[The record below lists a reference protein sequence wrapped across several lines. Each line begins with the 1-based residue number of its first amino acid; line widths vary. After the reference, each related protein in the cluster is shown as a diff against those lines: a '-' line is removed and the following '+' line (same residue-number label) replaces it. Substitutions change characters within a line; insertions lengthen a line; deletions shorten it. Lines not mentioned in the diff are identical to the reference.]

1 MCACVRSC
9 VCVCVCVCCVG
20 RWAIVGMDV
29 CVRLCGGASA
39 VLAVLHG
46 RDLHIFVSLA
56 NIYPCI
62 LVMLCTSV
70 NFGNLGKCAGN

>member
-46 RDLHIFVSLA
+46 EI
-56 NIYPCI
+56 
-62 LVMLCTSV
+62 CTDR
-70 NFGNLGKCAGN
+70 